1 MNKTNFEQKNSE
13 TEKEICLE
21 NTKNKQNV
29 SSEKNPVTMQLVIAE
44 KPSVA
49 RSIAEVIG
57 ATETSDGY
65 MEGNGYVVSWCVGH
79 LVELAQPESYGE
91 QWKKWTYESLP
102 VRPETWQYE
111 VKPDTKAQYDVLY
124 QLMHR
129 EDVSATICATDV
141 G

>member
-1 MNKTNFEQKNSE
+1 
-13 TEKEICLE
+13 
-21 NTKNKQNV
+21 
-29 SSEKNPVTMQLVIAE
+29 MQLVIAE

-57 ATETSDGY
+57 AAKNHDGY

-102 VRPETWQYE
+102 VKPGKWQYE

-129 EDVSATICATDV
+129 EDVSAAICATDV

>member
-1 MNKTNFEQKNSE
+1 MEQKINE
-13 TEKEICLE
+13 QNMLGEQKKLY
-21 NTKNKQNV
+21 TKNKQNKQNIPD
-29 SSEKNPVTMQLVIAE
+29 EKIPVTMQLVIAE

-57 ATETSDGY
+57 ATEISDGY

-102 VRPETWQYE
+102 VKPETWQYE
-111 VKPDTKAQYDVLY
+111 VKPDTKAQYDVLFK
-124 QLMHR
+124 LMHR
-129 EDVSATICATDV
+129 KDVSATICATDV

>member
-1 MNKTNFEQKNSE
+1 
-13 TEKEICLE
+13 
-21 NTKNKQNV
+21 
-29 SSEKNPVTMQLVIAE
+29 MQLVIAE

-57 ATETSDGY
+57 ATKVSDGY

-102 VRPETWQYE
+102 VKPEKWKYE